1 MRKKKKIKL
10 KIKKKNFIIFLI
22 IIFLIILSITKTTSF
37 IVNKIKDNK
46 RLVSAMKPLNKDTT
60 NIEIDIESAEFALGL
75 RDDRPKLHKFVENR
89 KAN

>member
-46 RLVSAMKPLNKDTT
+46 KEEKVELSPKEKKLLKLD
-60 NIEIDIESAEFALGL
+60 NIHKKIDYFNDEYI
-75 RDDRPKLHKFVENR
+75 NR
-89 KAN
+89 